1 MGFRMFLPDSQEISQ
16 PAGPGSPTG
25 EYTCLQAAR
34 TTKDLDFTVRVAPAG
49 PGAVLLKQL
58 QDVGAVDAGAF
69 LTFRVPLE
77 EGAPCC
83 LKEHVPNPMHKGK
96 RTLG

>member
-1 MGFRMFLPDSQEISQ
+1 MFLPDSQEISQ

-34 TTKDLDFTVRVAPAG
+34 TAKDLDFTVRVAPAG

-58 QDVGAVDAGAF
+58 QDVGAVDAGDF
-69 LTFRVPLE
+69 LTFLVPLE

-83 LKEHVPNPMHKGK
+83 LKEHVP
-96 RTLG
+96 R

>member
-1 MGFRMFLPDSQEISQ
+1 MELRF
-16 PAGPGSPTG
+16 
-25 EYTCLQAAR
+25 QAAR

-58 QDVGAVDAGAF
+58 QDVGAVDAGDF
-69 LTFRVPLE
+69 LTFHVPLE

-96 RTLG
+96 RTLS